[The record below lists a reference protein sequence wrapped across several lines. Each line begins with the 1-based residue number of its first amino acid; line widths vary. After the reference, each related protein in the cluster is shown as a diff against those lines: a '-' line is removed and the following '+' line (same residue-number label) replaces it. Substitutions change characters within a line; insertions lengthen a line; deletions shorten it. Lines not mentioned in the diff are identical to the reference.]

1 MKAGGGRNK
10 GNAFERK
17 LANEVVTAFSCFG
30 IKKSDCYRTPLS
42 GGHIHAKQSDPGDL
56 VISKRLRKYFPFH
69 VEAKHYRQVSLNAL
83 FTPIEKQKKAWKFKP
98 WVEQVGR
105 AKKHGLTPVIV
116 FKENNGPILAMLPMY
131 PPLTDTRIIFKTRYK
146 GEPWYVI
153 TFKSMLRILVKRGW
167 ELKARP
173 THD

>member
-17 LANEVVTAFSCFG
+17 VASEVVTAFACFG

-56 VISKRLRKYFPFH
+56 VISKKLRKYFPFH
-69 VEAKHYRQVSLNAL
+69 VEAKHYRSVSLNAL
-83 FTPIEKQKKAWKFKP
+83 FFPIDKQKKAWKFKP

-105 AKKHGLTPVIV
+105 AQKHGLTPVIV
-116 FKENNGPILAMLPMY
+116 FKENNGPILALLPMY
-131 PPLTDTRIIFKTRYK
+131 PPLTDMRIVFKTRYK

-153 TFKSMLRILVKRGW
+153 TFASMLRVLVKRA
-167 ELKARP
+167 KAQLSP
-173 THD
+173 SN

>member
-17 LANEVVTAFSCFG
+17 VATEVVTAFACFG

-69 VEAKHYRQVSLNAL
+69 VEAKHYRNVSLNAL
-83 FTPIEKQKKAWKFKP
+83 FIPVEKQKKAWKFRL
-98 WVEQVGR
+98 WVEQVER
-105 AKKHGLTPVIV
+105 AKKGGLTPVIV
-116 FKENNGPILAMLPMY
+116 FKENNGPVLALMPYFTTLHDAIPI
-131 PPLTDTRIIFKTRYK
+131 RFRVRYK
-146 GEPWYVI
+146 TQVWYVT
-153 TFKSMLRILVKRGW
+153 TFAAILREIVKQWR
-167 ELKARP
+167 E
-173 THD
+173 

>member
-17 LANEVVTAFSCFG
+17 VAKEVVTAFACFG

-69 VEAKHYRQVSLNAL
+69 VEAKHYRNVSLNAL
-83 FTPIEKQKKAWKFKP
+83 FFPIEKQKPAWKFKK

-105 AKKHGLTPVIV
+105 AKRQGLTPVIV
-116 FKENNGPILAMLPMY
+116 FKENLGPILALFPDHE
-131 PPLTDTRIIFKTRYK
+131 LVSKIGIRFRVLYK
-146 GEPWYVI
+146 GEPWHVVK
-153 TFKSMLRILVKRGW
+153 FSRMLQVLVKEARILRG
-167 ELKARP
+167 
-173 THD
+173 DD